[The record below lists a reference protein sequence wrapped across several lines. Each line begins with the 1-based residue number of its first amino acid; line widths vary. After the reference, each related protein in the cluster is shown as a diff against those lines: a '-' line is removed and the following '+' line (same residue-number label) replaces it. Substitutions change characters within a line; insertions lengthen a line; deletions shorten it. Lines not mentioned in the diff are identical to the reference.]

1 MSRRPSTPP
10 PSSTGPAIPRPAAS
24 TSGRSGRGVLHQAT
38 VRPDHRGRTHPDP
51 RDDPPTETLDPAN
64 ARTERLRE
72 VADDTDRFPVV
83 TAEPPDAAPEAAE
96 APPAPAGR
104 RSDGLALALCSL
116 LGSLAGFL
124 SWLVAARI
132 MTTTEVGNAQLVV
145 SAFILIGGAAQLN
158 IGIGLMRWLPGAGRH
173 TGRLA
178 WRALLL
184 VMPLSAVVGLVYALI
199 TPRLASI
206 SAGADGAP
214 GVGMLVFVLACAGWG
229 AFALHDFLLVAVG
242 KPWWAVWRN
251 GLFAVVRIGLLV
263 ALGVAGLGAYGVVLS
278 WVGPLVVGTVLGSAL
293 IAVLT
298 RRISARADGG
308 VVPTRA
314 EVVAF
319 LGPTAVSQ
327 VGAALLYNQVPVMV
341 NVRFGPETGAV
352 FFIAWQAVMVID
364 LAAAFFMNSLA
375 VAVAREP
382 HRRAELAAAARR
394 RLLLLFLPALALG
407 AALATP
413 LLSIFGGAYA
423 EADDVLRLLLLGLAF
438 RLVVAHELGVR
449 QAVGWALGFA
459 RLQLLSTVLVLV
471 VAIVVPVAGGGVA
484 ALLPVAIGYVAVQ
497 VVCAAAVLAF
507 PASRRADVEV
517 PSP

>member
-1 MSRRPSTPP
+1 MPTSAS
-10 PSSTGPAIPRPAAS
+10 AAEPG
-24 TSGRSGRGVLHQAT
+24 TGVLHQAT

-51 RDDPPTETLDPAN
+51 RLDPPTEAFDPGN

-72 VADDTDRFPVV
+72 VADDTDRFPAVPAAV
-83 TAEPPDAAPEAAE
+83 PQVPAE
-96 APPAPAGR
+96 PAGR

-158 IGIGLMRWLPGAGRH
+158 IGIGLMRWLPQAGRY
-173 TGRLA
+173 TGRLI

-199 TPRLASI
+199 TPRLATI
-206 SAGADGAP
+206 SAGVGGSP
-214 GVGMLVFVLACAGWG
+214 GLGMLIFVLACAGWG

-263 ALGVAGLGAYGVVLS
+263 ALGIAGLGAYGVVLS
-278 WVGPLVVGTVLGSAL
+278 WAGPLVVGTVLGSAL

-308 VVPTRA
+308 VLPTRA
-314 EVVAF
+314 EAVAF

-327 VGAALLYNQVPVMV
+327 IGAALLYNQVPVMV

-382 HRRAELAAAARR
+382 HRKAELAGAARR
-394 RLLLLFLPALALG
+394 KLLVLFLPALAVG

-423 EADDVLRLLLLGLAF
+423 EGDDILRLLLLGLAF

-471 VAIVVPVAGGGVA
+471 VAIVVPVAGGGVT
-484 ALLPVAIGYVAVQ
+484 ALLPVAIGYIVVQ

>member
-1 MSRRPSTPP
+1 
-10 PSSTGPAIPRPAAS
+10 
-24 TSGRSGRGVLHQAT
+24 

-51 RDDPPTETLDPAN
+51 RADPPTEAFDPAN
-64 ARTERLRE
+64 ARTECLHE
-72 VADDTDRFPVV
+72 VSDDTDRIPRI
-83 TAEPPDAAPEAAE
+83 APEGGSGD
-96 APPAPAGR
+96 APEGTSGTARDGDRPA
-104 RSDGLALALCSL
+104 DGLALALCSL
-116 LGSLAGFL
+116 LGSLAGFV

-132 MTTTEVGNAQLVV
+132 MTTAEVGDAQLVV
-145 SAFILIGGAAQLN
+145 SAFMLVGGAAQLN
-158 IGIGLMRWLPGAGRH
+158 VGIGLMRWLPRAGRH
-173 TGRLA
+173 TGRLV
-178 WRALLL
+178 WRSLLL
-184 VMPLSAVVGLVYALI
+184 VMPLAAVAGLVYGII
-199 TPRLASI
+199 TPRVAGI
-206 SAGADGAP
+206 SAGADGSLAP
-214 GVGMLVFVLACAGWG
+214 GLLVFGLACAAWG
-229 AFALHDFLLVAVG
+229 AFAVHDFLLVALG

-263 ALGVAGLGAYGVVLS
+263 ALGLAGLGAYGVVLS
-278 WVGPLVVGTVLGSAL
+278 WVGPLVVCIGLGSAV

-298 RRISARADGG
+298 RRVGARAGGG
-308 VVPTRA
+308 VLPSRA
-314 EVVAF
+314 EAIAF

-327 VGAALLYNQVPVMV
+327 IGATLLYNQVPVVV

-352 FFIAWQAVMVID
+352 FFIAWQAVMVVD

-375 VAVAREP
+375 VTVAREP

-394 RLLLLFLPALALG
+394 RLLVLFLPALAVG

-413 LLSIFGGAYA
+413 LLGIFGDAYA

-471 VAIVVPVAGGGVA
+471 VAIVVPVGGGGVG

-497 VVCAAAVLAF
+497 VVCMAAVLIF
-507 PASRRADVEV
+507 PATRRTDVEV
-517 PSP
+517 RSP